1 MYINGRKITLE
12 ELEELTDNLISNLII
27 DLYDN
32 IITDGVDLSI
42 PGTPYKQRQILRKM
56 EKHFVHMEQ
65 YEKCAVIRDLIKTKF
80 NLNSNKNEKK

>member
-12 ELEELTDNLISNLII
+12 ELEQLTDNLISGLIL

-32 IITDGVDLSI
+32 IMTDGVDLSI

-56 EKHFVHMEQ
+56 EKHFVGMEE
-65 YEKCAVIRDLIKTKF
+65 YEKCAVIRDLIKQKF
-80 NLNSNKNEKK
+80 NLNSNN